1 VLAPTEWNFH
11 PEGVAAQALA
21 ALPPDMPGLAARVRL
36 LMAALDPC
44 VPFEIAA
51 PLVHDAPLEVNHA

>member
-11 PEGVAAQALA
+11 PEGAAAQALA
-21 ALPPDMPGLAARVRL
+21 GLPSDAPDLAPRVRL

-44 VPFEIAA
+44 VPFELTPKGA
-51 PLVHDAPLEVNHA
+51 PNPETCDA